1 MKNQKVTGFF
11 LKIEELTKLIDEKL
25 KKGFESKKDEY
36 IFNENIKELFYIIHN
51 EYLFKYIDYKSTL
64 SKKDFETQFNNAA
77 LDIGYEIK
85 NYETIKNY
93 LENLNEVVDKENVY
107 FNQIKEIYKKNS
119 EEFSDKKTNNNK
131 RIIKENFSSIDCIDL
146 EMIKEIPTEINT
158 DNNYI
163 TISKK
168 DTIKNKLDVIEV
180 LNNSIGFP
188 GNTHEAT
195 IKENDISFLGEES
208 LNIRIENLTK
218 DNEMFSFENIILNSN
233 DIENIKSITD
243 YYQENIK
250 WNSEHQL
257 AKLKLKI
264 SFDNLKKMNEIVIT
278 PSISSDKDFL
288 ELLVDSIYVTDKQG
302 NYQELI
308 KEPINLYDI
317 KSFIFN
323 EQNVKEIIVN
333 IIQNNGYNTKV
344 GYLNYYYNSFEEGV
358 NYTIPKNKKTHS
370 ISYLGM
376 EYNKATKVLT
386 YPSTFK
392 SNKYSEE
399 EIIEHFFTKPLDK
412 EFEKC
417 DIHLV
422 NAQKFNINIDSIELN
437 TNEFEETSVF
447 ISKNIY
453 IEDEIKTLTIIT
465 DEYINT
471 KEIID
476 DAFKYYITHNN
487 GQEWV
492 EINPIN
498 RFTNDNIIKLFYN
511 NVSENSLSH
520 VIQTEEPIHNI
531 RIKVELKRV
540 KENTVTPVLKE
551 YQIII
556 NE

>member
-11 LKIEELTKLIDEKL
+11 LKFEEIIKLIDEKL
-25 KKGFESKKDEY
+25 NKGFNNKKDEY
-36 IFNENIKELFYIIHN
+36 VFNENIKELFYIFHN
-51 EYLFKYIDYKSTL
+51 EYLFKFIDYKSTL
-64 SKKDFETQFNNAA
+64 VKEDFETQFNNAA

-93 LENLNEVVDKENVY
+93 LENLNEIVDKENIF
-107 FNQIKEIYKKNS
+107 FNQIKEVYKKNS
-119 EEFSDKKTNNNK
+119 ESFSDKKNNSNK
-131 RIIKENFSSIDCIDL
+131 RIIKENFSSINCIDL
-146 EMIKEIPTEINT
+146 EMIKGIPTEINT

-168 DTIKNKLDVIEV
+168 GTIKNKLDIIEI
-180 LNNSIGFP
+180 LNDSIGFP

-195 IKENDISFLGEES
+195 IKNNDISFLGEES
-208 LNIRIENLTK
+208 LNIRVENLIK
-218 DNEMFSFENIILNSN
+218 DNEMFSFENIILNNN
-233 DIENIKSITD
+233 DVENIKSITD
-243 YYQENIK
+243 YYQENIR
-250 WNSEHQL
+250 WNSSYQL

-264 SFDNLKKMNEIVIT
+264 SFNNLKKMNEIIIT
-278 PSISSDKDFL
+278 PNISNDKDFL
-288 ELLVDSIYVTDKQG
+288 ELLVESIYITDKQG

-323 EQNVKEIIVN
+323 EQNVKEIIIS

-358 NYTIPKNKKTHS
+358 NYTIPRNKKTHS

-376 EYNKATKVLT
+376 EYNKATKSLT
-386 YPSTFK
+386 YPSTIK

-399 EIIEHFFTKPLDK
+399 EIIEHLFSKPLDK

-417 DIHLV
+417 DIHLI

-437 TNEFEETSVF
+437 TNDFEETSVF
-447 ISKNIY
+447 ISNDIY
-453 IEDEIKTLTIIT
+453 IEDEIKNLSIIT

-471 KEIID
+471 KEVVN

-487 GQEWV
+487 GQDWI

-498 RFTNDNIIKLFYN
+498 RFTKDDIIKLFYN
-511 NVSENSLSH
+511 VNIENSLSH
-520 VIQTEEPIHNI
+520 VIQTEDAIHNI
-531 RIKVELKRV
+531 RIKVELKRI
-540 KENTVTPVLKE
+540 KDNTVTPILRG